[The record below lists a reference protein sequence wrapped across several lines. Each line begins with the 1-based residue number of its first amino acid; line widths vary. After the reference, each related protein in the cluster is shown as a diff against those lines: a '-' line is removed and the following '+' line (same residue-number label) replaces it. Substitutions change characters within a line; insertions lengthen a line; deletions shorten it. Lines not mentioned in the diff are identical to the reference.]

1 MKPSFPYQGRLLF
14 RKSDKPNRILRI
26 RPAKMSFIFRPVR
39 FGLKP
44 KITDYECK

>member
-1 MKPSFPYQGRLLF
+1 MKPSFPYQGRMLF

-26 RPAKMSFIFRPVR
+26 RPAKLNFVFRSVR

-44 KITDYECK
+44 QVKIVP